1 MDPYLVLAWCFLVFV
16 ALLVIGLPSLWW
28 LKSHDVA
35 RREKAAPPKVS
46 SRDRANYRELLVS
59 DPIER
64 FEDEG
69 STTRAGELSRA
80 TRINLQ

>member
-1 MDPYLVLAWCFLVFV
+1 MISDPALAPRRTRGRISGLYRELRDWWAEDLMDPYLVLAWCFLVFV

-46 SRDRANYRELLVS
+46 S
-59 DPIER
+59 
-64 FEDEG
+64 
-69 STTRAGELSRA
+69 
-80 TRINLQ
+80 